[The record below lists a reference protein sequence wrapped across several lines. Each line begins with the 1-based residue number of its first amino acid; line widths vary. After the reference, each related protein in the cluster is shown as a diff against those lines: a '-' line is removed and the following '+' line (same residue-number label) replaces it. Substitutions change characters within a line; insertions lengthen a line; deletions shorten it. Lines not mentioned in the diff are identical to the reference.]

1 MNKLIVSLSPHV
13 HGGDSVK
20 KNMYGVLIALIP
32 AFLVSLYFFGLG
44 ALIVTATSVAACLF
58 FEWAIG
64 KFLMKKQT
72 TTICDGSAIIT
83 GVLLAFNLPSNLP
96 IWIIILGALFAI
108 GVGKMSFGG
117 LGCNPFNPALA
128 GRVFLLLSFPVQMT
142 TWPAVGQL
150 TAYTDATTAATPL
163 AIMKGVINGAP
174 GYSLSDLPASLDLFI
189 GNNGGC
195 LGEVSAL
202 ALLLGLA
209 YMLWKKIITW
219 HIPVSILVTVFVFS
233 GVIYFIDGYDKIKIY
248 WQMTDS
254 INGTLGSGVLS
265 EIQDVLGQDWN
276 ISIWTKIKVIL
287 GCDSVM
293 IPFSIYVPPVMQL
306 LSGGLMLGAIFM
318 ATDYVTSPMSHKGM
332 LIYGVCIG
340 LLTVV
345 IRLFGAYPEG
355 MSFAI
360 LIMNAF
366 TPLINTYVKPKRF
379 GEVAKKK

>member
-1 MNKLIVSLSPHV
+1 MENKLVISLSPHV

-64 KFLMKKQT
+64 KFLMKKET
-72 TTICDGSAIIT
+72 TTICDGSAVIT

-117 LGCNPFNPALA
+117 LGNNPFNPALA

-142 TWPAVGQL
+142 SWPVVGQL

-163 AIMKGVINGAP
+163 NLMKQIAGGNLEA
-174 GYSLSDLPASLDLFI
+174 LKDLPSSFDLLI

-219 HIPVSILVTVFVFS
+219 HIPVAILGTVFVFS
-233 GVIYFIDGYDKIKIY
+233 GIMYLV
-248 WQMTDS
+248 
-254 INGTLGSGVLS
+254 NP
-265 EIQDVLGQDWN
+265 E
-276 ISIWTKIKVIL
+276 
-287 GCDSVM
+287 
-293 IPFSIYVPPVMQL
+293 IYVSPVVQL
-306 LSGGLMLGAIFM
+306 LSGGLMLGAVFM

>member
-1 MNKLIVSLSPHV
+1 MENKLIVSLSPHV
-13 HGGDSVK
+13 HSGDSVR

-32 AFLVSLYFFGLG
+32 AFIVSMIYFGLG

-58 FEWAIG
+58 FEWAIV
-64 KFLMKKQT
+64 KFLLKKET
-72 TTICDGSAIIT
+72 SSICDGSAILT

-96 IWIIILGALFAI
+96 VWIILLGALFAI

-117 LGCNPFNPALA
+117 LGTNPFNPALV

-142 TWPAVGQL
+142 SWPVVGQL

-163 AIMKGVINGAP
+163 AVMKLVVQGNASALGQ
-174 GYSLSDLPASLDLFI
+174 LPDAWNLLI

-195 LGEVSAL
+195 LGEVSAA
-202 ALLLGLA
+202 ALILGLL

-219 HIPVSILVTVFVFS
+219 HVPVSILFTVFAFS
-233 GVIYFIDGYDKIKIY
+233 GI
-248 WQMTDS
+248 MHLA
-254 INGTLGSGVLS
+254 NPVLYPS
-265 EIQDVLGQDWN
+265 PVL
-276 ISIWTKIKVIL
+276 
-287 GCDSVM
+287 
-293 IPFSIYVPPVMQL
+293 QL
-306 LSGGLMLGAIFM
+306 LSGGLMLGAVFM
-318 ATDYVTSPMSHKGM
+318 ATDYVTSPMSKKGM

-345 IRLFGAYPEG
+345 VRLFGAYPEG
-355 MSFAI
+355 VSFAI

-366 TPLINTYVKPKRF
+366 TPLINTYCKPKRF